1 MPFARYDRNGP
12 QAAIRLGCSAIGL
25 RPAVIIGVATVRRCS
40 VIEIGRR
47 FMVAAI
53 GINGSFVFGAV
64 FRPSSP
70 RLNLANSSTS
80 SRCDQGFSPVMLR
93 AFAP

>member
-64 FRPSSP
+64 FRPVIAETEP
-70 RLNLANSSTS
+70 GEFVN
-80 SRCDQGFSPVMLR
+80 VVEV
-93 AFAP
+93 